1 MEDATRQ
8 AQQAIAPALSTLRE
22 IVEDTD
28 EGAQARI
35 SAARSIL
42 EYSMKL
48 TETTDILS
56 RLDEL
61 EQLAE
66 GKR

>member
-1 MEDATRQ
+1 MGNKG
-8 AQQAIAPALSTLRE
+8 LR
-22 IVEDTD
+22 
-28 EGAQARI
+28 
-35 SAARSIL
+35 
-42 EYSMKL
+42 SMKL
-48 TETTDILS
+48 TETMDILS